1 MKGGIRL
8 DKEKETE
15 FNSAYDLYADMLYK
29 IAFLHTAD
37 KDESED
43 ILQEVFIKLLYKSP
57 SFKSSEHKK
66 AWLIKTTVNQ
76 CKDFLKSSRRKVL
89 PLNDEI
95 LGDEPFDERKL
106 DVRNKLLK
114 LDAKYKTV
122 LFLYYYEDYTVEM
135 IATTLSLSKSNVK
148 MRLKRGRELLKNELE
163 EYSNDEKKI
172 IKEAIDDIKP
182 DVYMKTRLQ
191 AKIEEPKRKSA
202 KSLLKPVLSCTLA
215 LAVLMGV
222 GSYGMTR
229 DKMPATTQASSAKI
243 SDHSFNIV
251 AYAQDNGKVEER
263 ATLSNDVLSFP
274 SYKLRVEKV
283 NGDVQIS
290 YDNSVGFNIDKNANI
305 KKVTFESEKGYF
317 QFTNH
322 DLYFSQM
329 KKGNYYVDIELT
341 KDEQDKYASSL
352 EDAKE
357 NEVKAIYNEI
367 AKSRDLSKYFGTNS
381 QNTGLYSF
389 SSGTRKDK
397 QVITLTNKKLHDE
410 IFKYDRKITVNADDL
425 QKELNENALWY
436 DNENATDT
444 LLKNPDIP
452 FEKLEGDTITV
463 TAEFKDGQQATKK
476 IKTSFNSKGEL
487 QLQYVK

>member
-1 MKGGIRL
+1 M
-8 DKEKETE
+8 T
-15 FNSAYDLYADMLYK
+15 
-29 IAFLHTAD
+29 
-37 KDESED
+37 
-43 ILQEVFIKLLYKSP
+43 
-57 SFKSSEHKK
+57 
-66 AWLIKTTVNQ
+66 
-76 CKDFLKSSRRKVL
+76 
-89 PLNDEI
+89 
-95 LGDEPFDERKL
+95 
-106 DVRNKLLK
+106 
-114 LDAKYKTV
+114 
-122 LFLYYYEDYTVEM
+122 
-135 IATTLSLSKSNVK
+135 
-148 MRLKRGRELLKNELE
+148 
-163 EYSNDEKKI
+163 DEKKI

-191 AKIEEPKRKSA
+191 AKIEEPERKSA

-229 DKMPATTQASSAKI
+229 DKMPTTTQASSAKI

-381 QNTGLYSF
+381 QNTDLYSF

-425 QKELNENALWY
+425 QKELNEDALWY

-463 TAEFKDGQQATKK
+463 TAEFKDGHQATKK